1 MIFSTR
7 LLLASDTLVFTSTT
21 TGAAV
26 GGLSTPQD
34 NAITN
39 IIICNTAA
47 PSISDETI
55 NSCTLTLNLVA
66 AGAVS
71 TDTNTIVKNLIIP
84 AGETVFFSEERIVLR
99 GAVGYG
105 TDSIRATASVA
116 NLLSITVSALPV

>member
-7 LLLASDTLVFTSTT
+7 LSLASDTLVFTSTT
-21 TGAAV
+21 TGAPV
-26 GGLSTPQD
+26 GGLVTPQD

-47 PSISDETI
+47 PNITDETI

-71 TDTNTIVKNLIIP
+71 SDTNTIVKNLTIP

-99 GAVGYG
+99 GAAGYG

-116 NLLSITVSALPV
+116 DRLSITVSALPV